1 MGDTVG
7 TIALHLPPYTL
18 CKSIALFLS
27 EVMQRKKQRYIMA
40 KIEVILPHFKY
51 TMGNKNSYEKRKP
64 PVKNNGDN
72 QNILKPGGFQWNEK
86 IVTDWQNSVN

>member
-1 MGDTVG
+1 
-7 TIALHLPPYTL
+7 
-18 CKSIALFLS
+18 
-27 EVMQRKKQRYIMA
+27 MQRKKQRYIMA